1 MESLFD
7 LNQRKRAISGL
18 HAKATRVELLLER
31 NNEELQRLKVVS
43 DALIENNRELGIL
56 VPELAIFGKTRAQ
69 LEVIQTEIDDK
80 IAQVCR
86 DLKEFSP
93 RPVSPQPVSPQNL
106 SALSADSNPWPSDS
120 VRGLTHTINHDT
132 MATDSMSPIQMTQI
146 NQAFRQGGH
155 LSIPTTGQVPK
166 ISWAEIAGSLT
177 S

>member
-18 HAKATRVELLLER
+18 HAKATRVEQLLEK
-31 NNEELQRLKVVS
+31 NNAELQRLKIVS

-69 LEVIQTEIDDK
+69 LEIIQNEIDDK

-93 RPVSPQPVSPQNL
+93 RPVSPHPTSPQNL
-106 SALSADSNPWPSDS
+106 SLSAESNPWPCDS
-120 VRGLTHTINHDT
+120 VQGMTYTINHDK
-132 MATDSMSPIQMTQI
+132 MATDMSPIQMTQI
-146 NQAFRQGGH
+146 NQAFRQGGN

>member
-7 LNQRKRAISGL
+7 LNQRKRAIAGL
-18 HAKATRVELLLER
+18 HAKATRVESLLEK
-31 NNEELQRLKVVS
+31 NNLELQKLKVVS

-93 RPVSPQPVSPQNL
+93 RAVSPQNL
-106 SALSADSNPWPSDS
+106 SPLSAEANPWPSDS

-132 MATDSMSPIQMTQI
+132 MATESFSSIQMTQI
-146 NQAFRQGGH
+146 NQAFRHEGH